1 MSKSMT
7 KSQIEDHLARET
19 GIPKKS
25 VKDVLTKMAE
35 LAYSEAKN
43 QFTLPGLGKLVLVDR
58 PARTG
63 RNPRTGEEIQIPAKK
78 AVKFRLSK
86 ACKDEVL
93 KRASE

>member
-43 QFTLPGLGKLVLVDR
+43 QFTVPGLGKLVLVDR

-93 KRASE
+93 KRATE

>member
-1 MSKSMT
+1 MAMT
-7 KSQIEDHLARET
+7 KSQIEEHIAEAT
-19 GIPKKS
+19 GVPKKS
-25 VKDVLTKMAE
+25 VKDVLAKMAE
-35 LAYSEAKN
+35 LAYREAKN
-43 QFTLPGLGKLVLVDR
+43 QFTVPGLGKLVLVDR

-93 KRASE
+93 RLAGE

>member
-19 GIPKKS
+19 GVPKKS

-43 QFTLPGLGKLVLVDR
+43 QFTVPGLGKLVLVDR

-93 KRASE
+93 KRATE

>member
-19 GIPKKS
+19 GVPKKS
-25 VKDVLTKMAE
+25 VKDVMVKMAE

>member
-1 MSKSMT
+1 MT
-7 KSQIEDHLARET
+7 KSQIEEQIAEAT
-19 GIPKKS
+19 GVPKKS
-25 VKDVLTKMAE
+25 VKDVLAKMAE
-35 LAYSEAKN
+35 LAYREAKN
-43 QFTLPGLGKLVLVDR
+43 QFTVPGLGKLVLVDR

-93 KRASE
+93 KLAVE

>member
-1 MSKSMT
+1 MAMT
-7 KSQIEDHLARET
+7 KSQIEEQIAEAT
-19 GIPKKS
+19 GVPKKS
-25 VKDVLTKMAE
+25 VKDVLAKMAE
-35 LAYSEAKN
+35 LAYREAKN
-43 QFTLPGLGKLVLVDR
+43 QFTVPGLGKLVLVDR

-93 KRASE
+93 KLAVE

>member
-1 MSKSMT
+1 MSNSMT
-7 KSQIEDHLARET
+7 KSQIEDHISRET
-19 GIPKKS
+19 GVPKKT
-25 VKDVLTKMAE
+25 VKEIMAKLAE
-35 LAYSEAKN
+35 LAYREAKN
-43 QFTLPGLGKLVLVDR
+43 QFTVAGLGKLVLVDR

-93 KRASE
+93 KQAGE

>member
-19 GIPKKS
+19 GVPKKS

-93 KRASE
+93 KRATE

>member
-19 GIPKKS
+19 GVPKKS
-25 VKDVLTKMAE
+25 VKDVLAKMAE

-93 KRASE
+93 KRATE

>member
-1 MSKSMT
+1 MT
-7 KSQIEDHLARET
+7 KSQIEDHISRET
-19 GIPKKS
+19 GVPKKT
-25 VKDVLTKMAE
+25 VKEIMAKLAE
-35 LAYSEAKN
+35 LAYREAKN
-43 QFTLPGLGKLVLVDR
+43 QFTVAGLGKLVLVDR

-93 KRASE
+93 KQAGE

>member
-1 MSKSMT
+1 MAMT
-7 KSQIEDHLARET
+7 KSQIEEHIAEAT
-19 GIPKKS
+19 GVPKKS
-25 VKDVLTKMAE
+25 VKDVLAKMAE
-35 LAYSEAKN
+35 LAYNEAKN
-43 QFTLPGLGKLVLVDR
+43 QFTVPGLGKLVLVDR

-93 KRASE
+93 KQAGE